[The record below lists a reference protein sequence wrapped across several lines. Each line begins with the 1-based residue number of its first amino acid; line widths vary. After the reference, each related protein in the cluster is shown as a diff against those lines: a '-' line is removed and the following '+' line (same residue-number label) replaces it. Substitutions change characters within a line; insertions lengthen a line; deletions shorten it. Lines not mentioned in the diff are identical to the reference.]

1 MSSNIIWNYVTN
13 KTSCC
18 QTKTCALHVVLT
30 RTIMR
35 IHCFSRVP
43 ILFCESAMIFKKDK
57 YRRKGRSVYTGN
69 NQYFYIDSE
78 SHVKV
83 VAHSDKPTQIYHS
96 TLYFPPTLRSII
108 MLHANCFGFPALS
121 FTVYNIVRPCRQ
133 LFGANNARAH
143 YTLPAQ
149 HQTAVRRS

>member
-1 MSSNIIWNYVTN
+1 MSSRIIWNCVTN

-35 IHCFSRVP
+35 IHLFSRVP
-43 ILFCESAMIFKKDK
+43 ILFCESAIIYKKDK
-57 YRRKGRSVYTGN
+57 CRCKGRSVYTGN

-83 VAHSDKPTQIYHS
+83 VAHSDKPTQMYHS
-96 TLYFPPTLRSII
+96 TLYSPLDSTE
-108 MLHANCFGFPALS
+108 HYNALCKLFRFS
-121 FTVYNIVRPCRQ
+121 SSQ
-133 LFGANNARAH
+133 L
-143 YTLPAQ
+143 YCLQ
-149 HQTAVRRS
+149 HCQPLQAAVWSK